1 MIECISFIHATIYKG
16 DCRALLAGEQG
27 RDHAPER
34 KLLGRQQLKTKLSSC
49 ILNVDIFSLF
59 SALII

>member
-1 MIECISFIHATIYKG
+1 MYIIYIHATIYKG

-27 RDHAPER
+27 GDPAPER

-49 ILNVDIFSLF
+49 ILNVDIFSLL
-59 SALII
+59 SALIL